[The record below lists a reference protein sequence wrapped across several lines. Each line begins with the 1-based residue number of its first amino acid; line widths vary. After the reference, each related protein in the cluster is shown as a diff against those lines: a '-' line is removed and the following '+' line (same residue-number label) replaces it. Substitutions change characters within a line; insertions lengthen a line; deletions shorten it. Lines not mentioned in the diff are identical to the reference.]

1 MRANPGPGFAL
12 ALLAS
17 LGVLA
22 AGCVRRTITISTEPP
37 GAMVWLN
44 DREVGRSP
52 VDVDFDFYGTYDV
65 RLEREG
71 YEPQMTSG
79 DARAP
84 WWDNAGLDLVAAVLP
99 FQFHSRVQWHYAL
112 EPIDDDPEA
121 LTRRARSLRSRLSE
135 GETTPAPGPPA
146 SRDDDDARP

>member
-1 MRANPGPGFAL
+1 VACGWL
-12 ALLAS
+12 TT
-17 LGVLA
+17 
-22 AGCVRRTITISTEPP
+22 GCVRRTITITTDPP
-37 GAMVWLN
+37 AAMVWLN

-79 DARAP
+79 DAQAP
-84 WWDNAGLDLVAAVLP
+84 WWDMVVLDLVAELMP
-99 FQFHSRVQWHYAL
+99 FPIHSRVEWHYAL

-121 LTRRARSLRSRLSE
+121 LTRRARELRSKVAEPEPHADEAPPPSDDD
-135 GETTPAPGPPA
+135 GTTP
-146 SRDDDDARP
+146 

>member
-1 MRANPGPGFAL
+1 MKAPLRSGPTL
-12 ALLAS
+12 ALLATSAS
-17 LGVLA
+17 LA
-22 AGCVRRTITISTEPP
+22 TGCVRRTITISTDPS

-52 VDVDFDFYGTYDV
+52 IDVDFDYYGTYDV

-79 DARAP
+79 DAKAP
-84 WWDNAGLDLVAAVLP
+84 WWDTVVLDLVAEVLP
-99 FQFHSRVQWHYAL
+99 FDFHSRVEWHYAL

-121 LTRRARSLRSRLSE
+121 LAQRARELRSQVSE
-135 GETTPAPGPPA
+135 AEAPAEPIPPPAPADDG
-146 SRDDDDARP
+146 SRP

>member
-1 MRANPGPGFAL
+1 MRAILSPGPAL
-12 ALLAS
+12 ALLAA
-17 LGVLA
+17 GAVLA
-22 AGCVRRTITISTEPP
+22 TGCVRRTITISTEPP

-99 FQFHSRVQWHYAL
+99 FDFHSRVQWHYAL
-112 EPIDDDPEA
+112 EPIDNDPEA
-121 LTRRARSLRSRLSE
+121 LTQRARSLRSRLSE
-135 GETTPAPGPPA
+135 E
-146 SRDDDDARP
+146 